1 MMRKAVLLIAHYTP
15 VCSAAVVFA
24 ACVFVFA
31 TATTA
36 QDKTTDYTA
45 IIAAPDRT
53 DADRQTDQRRDP
65 IKLLVFTS
73 ARSGMK
79 VLDMGA
85 GGGYSTELM
94 ARAVAPTGV
103 VYGQN
108 PPDLGERAKT
118 RFEARLKTPAG
129 KNIVS
134 LARPFDDPVPTDVRD
149 LDLITFLFFYHDT
162 TYMTVDRAEMNRKL
176 YAALKPGGMLV
187 IADHSARVGDGTSV
201 GKTLHRIEESALRRE
216 VEAAGFK
223 LVAEGDFWRHPED
236 MRDFS
241 IQPPSG
247 RPVDEFVLKF
257 QKPM

>member
-1 MMRKAVLLIAHYTP
+1 MTARVAVRRPVFVAGCLTIAAVLAVGLSMT
-15 VCSAAVVFA
+15 SAM
-24 ACVFVFA
+24 
-31 TATTA
+31 A
-36 QDKTTDYTA
+36 QDRPPDYSA

-53 DADRQTDQRRDP
+53 EADLQADKRRDP
-65 IKLLVFTS
+65 LKLLTFTG
-73 ARSGMK
+73 ARPGMK

-94 ARAVAPTGV
+94 ARAVAPAGV

-108 PPDLGERAKT
+108 PADLGERAKT
-118 RFEARLKTPAG
+118 RFEARLTTPAA

-134 LARPFDDPVPTDVRD
+134 LARPFDDPLPADVRD

-162 TYMTVDRAEMNRKL
+162 TYMAVDRAEMNRKL
-176 YAALKPGGMLV
+176 YAALKPGGVLV
-187 IADHSARVGDGTSV
+187 IADHSARPGDGTSV

-216 VEAAGFK
+216 IEAAGFK

-236 MRDFS
+236 ARDFS

-247 RPVDEFVLKF
+247 KAVDEFVLKF
-257 QKPM
+257 QK

>member
-1 MMRKAVLLIAHYTP
+1 MTKEAVLRIVNRAATGSCAIP
-15 VCSAAVVFA
+15 VILA
-24 ACVFVFA
+24 ACLYSA
-31 TATTA
+31 GAPA
-36 QDKTTDYTA
+36 EGGPPDYAA
-45 IIAAPDRT
+45 IIAAADRT
-53 DADRQTDQRRDP
+53 DADRQTDKRRDP
-65 IKLLVFTS
+65 LKLLAFVE
-73 ARSGMK
+73 ARPGMK

-94 ARAVAPTGV
+94 ARAVAPDGI

-108 PPDLGERAKT
+108 AADLPERGKA
-118 RFEARLKTPAG
+118 RFDARKQTPAG
-129 KNIVS
+129 KNIVG
-134 LARPFDDPVPTDVRD
+134 LVRPFDDPLPSDVRD

-187 IADHSARVGDGTSV
+187 IADHSARTGDGTSV

-223 LVAEGDFWRHPED
+223 QVAEGDFWRHPED
-236 MRDFS
+236 TRDFS
-241 IQPPSG
+241 IQPPPN

>member
-1 MMRKAVLLIAHYTP
+1 MTGQAQLRKPCCLMTACLTIAALL
-15 VCSAAVVFA
+15 SACLAMTA
-24 ACVFVFA
+24 A
-31 TATTA
+31 TA
-36 QDKTTDYTA
+36 QDRAPDYAA
-45 IIAAPDRT
+45 IVAAPDRT
-53 DADRQTDQRRDP
+53 EADMQTDKRRDP
-65 IKLLVFTS
+65 VKLLAFTGVHP
-73 ARSGMK
+73 GMK

-94 ARAVAPTGV
+94 ARAVAPSGV

-108 PPDLGERAKT
+108 PADIGERAKT
-118 RFEARLKTPAG
+118 RFEARLNTPGG

-134 LARPFDDPVPTDVRD
+134 LARPFDDPLRD

-162 TYMTVDRAEMNRKL
+162 TYMPVDRAEMNRKL

-187 IADHSARVGDGTSV
+187 IADHSAKPGAGTSV
-201 GKTLHRIEESALRRE
+201 GKSLHRIEESALRRE

-236 MRDFS
+236 ERDFS

-247 RPVDEFVLKF
+247 KAVDEFVLKF

>member
-1 MMRKAVLLIAHYTP
+1 MT
-15 VCSAAVVFA
+15 AA
-24 ACVFVFA
+24 
-31 TATTA
+31 TA
-36 QDKTTDYTA
+36 QDRAPDYAA
-45 IIAAPDRT
+45 IVAAPDRT
-53 DADRQTDQRRDP
+53 EADLQTDKRRDP
-65 IKLLVFTS
+65 VKLLAFTG
-73 ARSGMK
+73 AHPGTK

-94 ARAVAPTGV
+94 ARAVAPSGV

-108 PPDLGERAKT
+108 PADIGERAKT
-118 RFEARLKTPAG
+118 RFEARLKTPGG

-134 LARPFDDPVPTDVRD
+134 LARPFDDPLPADVRD
-149 LDLITFLFFYHDT
+149 LDLITFL
-162 TYMTVDRAEMNRKL
+162 VDRAEMNRKL

-187 IADHSARVGDGTSV
+187 IADHSANPGEGTSV
-201 GKTLHRIEESALRRE
+201 GKSLHRIEESALRRE

-236 MRDFS
+236 ARDFS

-247 RPVDEFVLKF
+247 KAVDEFVLKF

>member
-1 MMRKAVLLIAHYTP
+1 MTGQAALQKFRCVMIGPSTFAAVL
-15 VCSAAVVFA
+15 A
-24 ACVFVFA
+24 ACISI
-31 TATTA
+31 TAAPA
-36 QDKTTDYTA
+36 QDAVPDYTA

-53 DADRQTDQRRDP
+53 DADRQADKRRDP
-65 IKLLVFTS
+65 IELLAFTA
-73 ARSGMK
+73 ARPGMK

-108 PPDLGERAKT
+108 SAGLSERAKT

-134 LARPFDDPVPTDVRD
+134 VARPFDDPVPENVRE
-149 LDLITFLFFYHDT
+149 LDLITFLFYYHDT
-162 TYMTVDRAEMNRKL
+162 TYMTVDRAEMNRQL
-176 YAALKPGGMLV
+176 YAALKPGGILV
-187 IADHSARVGDGTSV
+187 IADHSARAGDGTSV
-201 GKTLHRIEESALRRE
+201 GKTFHRIEASALRRE
-216 VEAAGFK
+216 VEAVGFK

-236 MRDFS
+236 PRDFS

-247 RPVDEFVLKF
+247 RAVDEFVLKF

>member
-1 MMRKAVLLIAHYTP
+1 MTVAP
-15 VCSAAVVFA
+15 
-24 ACVFVFA
+24 
-31 TATTA
+31 A
-36 QDKTTDYTA
+36 QVGLADYAA

-53 DADRQTDQRRDP
+53 DTDLQTDKRRDP
-65 IKLLVFTS
+65 VKLLAFT
-73 ARSGMK
+73 AAHPGMK

-94 ARAVAPTGV
+94 ARAVAPGGV
-103 VYGQN
+103 AYGQN
-108 PPDLGERAKT
+108 PAGLGERAKT

-134 LARPFDDPVPTDVRD
+134 LVRPFDDPLPSNVND

-176 YAALKPGGMLV
+176 YAALKPGGTLV
-187 IADHSARVGDGTSV
+187 IADHSARAGDGVSV
-201 GKTLHRIEESALRRE
+201 GKTFHRIEEGALRRE
-216 VEAAGFK
+216 IEAAGFK

-236 MRDFS
+236 ARDFS

-247 RPVDEFVLKF
+247 RAVDEFVLKF
-257 QKPM
+257 QKSM